1 MKFKYLP
8 IYQSPHS
15 GSSIISFKNNSNSDI
30 DVREGKVF
38 CEKTGIEYSIID
50 GQLHIYNKEHIPL
63 ILQKDIQVFA
73 QAHINME
80 NQKNAGVID
89 SPNFLIREKIYEK
102 AKITST
108 PYSSISIDLNVGCIL
123 CGMRTTSGVASGT
136 YIVVVNNS
144 AGKKVGA
151 KKIVIRRL
159 P

>member
-8 IYQSPHS
+8 IYQSPNS

-80 NQKNAGVID
+80 NQ
-89 SPNFLIREKIYEK
+89 F
-102 AKITST
+102 
-108 PYSSISIDLNVGCIL
+108 CF
-123 CGMRTTSGVASGT
+123 
-136 YIVVVNNS
+136 
-144 AGKKVGA
+144 
-151 KKIVIRRL
+151 
-159 P
+159 